1 MIHSCLNSILN
12 LANYLLKPVLN
23 IVSLVLDNL
32 LDLAHRSI
40 WSFSCCCCSWRL
52 SSCWAARVA
61 AEILEIVNLCINKT
75 NWNHLSLFHWFKWW
89 VIIDE
94 SSCYHP
100 ESEIWTVRRI
110 LIQRLNVE
118 ISFKNGSDGS
128 FSTNCSTYL
137 TLFALFRILLTRCLI
152 KFSIILPPN
161 VPRVLIEMSKNN
173 YGTTMK
179 YLKKHVN
186 EVFIMLWHWH
196 FCWIRYLRYLFH
208 TLFRPFFLFF
218 K

>member
-1 MIHSCLNSILN
+1 MADHFYSNWKTQIIGYFLPFQDFPTFKYYLFKDEMNDLVCFINACWIEQLKYI
-12 LANYLLKPVLN
+12 NYINDL
-23 IVSLVLDNL
+23 VSQKSV
-32 LDLAHRSI
+32 
-40 WSFSCCCCSWRL
+40 
-52 SSCWAARVA
+52 
-61 AEILEIVNLCINKT
+61 
-75 NWNHLSLFHWFKWW
+75 
-89 VIIDE
+89 
-94 SSCYHP
+94 
-100 ESEIWTVRRI
+100 
-110 LIQRLNVE
+110 
-118 ISFKNGSDGS
+118 
-128 FSTNCSTYL
+128 
-137 TLFALFRILLTRCLI
+137 FRFFFICCLI

-173 YGTTMK
+173 YRATMK